1 MPLIDTST
9 EFGQRVERRLAEEQ
23 VVWLT
28 TVTPTGTPQPSP
40 VWFLS
45 EGDSVLLYS
54 QPDTPKLRNI
64 AANPTVA
71 LSFNADRHGG
81 DVVVFTG
88 EARVD
93 DDAPAAHEHETYVEK
108 YREGI
113 SGLGTTPEGFAADFS
128 VPVRVTLAKLRGF

>member
-1 MPLIDTST
+1 MPLIDLST

-28 TVTPTGTPQPSP
+28 TVTPKGTPQPSP
-40 VWFLS
+40 VWFLR

-71 LSFNADRHGG
+71 LAFNATHNGG

-88 EARVD
+88 EAHVD
-93 DDAPAAHEHETYVEK
+93 DDAPAAHEHEAYVEK
-108 YREGI
+108 YRAGI
-113 SGLGTTPEGFAADFS
+113 SGLGTTPEGFATDFS
-128 VPVRVTLAKLRGF
+128 VPVRVALAKLRGF